1 MRTVR
6 VPFTVFLTFRNVEN
20 VFHEAAVY
28 KSDKNNQK
36 NYFHKET
43 KEMMYEILET
53 PFQRFQAKFNSY
65 SLIIIAN
72 RLTNTYYLSMYN
84 KVSFLEIFNTVLNN
98 FVSFQVIT
106 FSR

>member
-1 MRTVR
+1 MR

-28 KSDKNNQK
+28 KSHKNNQK

-53 PFQRFQAKFNSY
+53 FPGK
-65 SLIIIAN
+65 I
-72 RLTNTYYLSMYN
+72 
-84 KVSFLEIFNTVLNN
+84 
-98 FVSFQVIT
+98 
-106 FSR
+106 